1 MAAGN
6 TTDIRVHVLGDLYML
21 TGSFTDGGIDVFY
34 GDHLSTVLAAGGHAT
49 SHYDTGVT
57 VDNGAGY
64 AAGHTGAIAVDAVDV
79 RLHFNVGE
87 TLYTAAGARLG
98 TITTIGGATSVTV
111 GGGLLEAVVDDQPLH
126 KHGPFNA
133 AITLSDDT
141 LDVSVD
147 ENNKYVVF
155 GTGNMG
161 ASATASALDG
171 RWWIL
176 GKR

>member
-6 TTDIRVHVLGDLYML
+6 STDIRVHVLGDLYML
-21 TGSFTDGGIDVFY
+21 TGTFTDGGIDVAY

-49 SHYDTGVT
+49 SHYNTGVT
-57 VDNGAGY
+57 IDNGSGY
-64 AAGHTGAIAVDAVDV
+64 AAGETGAITVADVDV

-98 TITTIGGATSVTV
+98 TLTAINSATEVVV
-111 GGGLLEAVVDDQPLH
+111 GGGLLAAVVDDQPIH
-126 KHGPFNA
+126 KHGVFNA
-133 AITLSDDT
+133 AVTLTNDT

-147 ENNKYVVF
+147 ETNQYVVF

-161 ASATASALDG
+161 NTSTASTLDG